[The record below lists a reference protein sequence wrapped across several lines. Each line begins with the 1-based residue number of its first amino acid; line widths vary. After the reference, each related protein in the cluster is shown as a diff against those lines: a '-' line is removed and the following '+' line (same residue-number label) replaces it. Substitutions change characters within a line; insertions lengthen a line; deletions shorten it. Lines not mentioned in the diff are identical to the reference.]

1 MTFQDD
7 VIAPALDPEAEESFK
22 EKTRKRTLGN
32 LRLLDQETN
41 AVILVPA
48 PSSDPNDPLNCLRV
62 LFEISRSAWR
72 KYYVAGVLCL
82 AMAVCNFLAA
92 GPAIAVPATAMD
104 FYPDALTDGTFL
116 TSAIPKVAYF
126 FTTTSLLQGM
136 GNILWVPAA
145 NKWGRRPVY
154 ILSYII
160 YFATAVWLIFEKSY
174 AGFLAGR
181 ILMGFGSGAAETLA
195 PITIADIFFLHERGR
210 VMSAYTCFLSV
221 GASGGLVISGLITI
235 NHSWRTIYQ
244 VGSALVGFVL
254 LALVFTVPET
264 SYSRTDNYGP
274 SSLEAPSDMPKSTA
288 AEAEQPSEKKKKMSY
303 AESLLV
309 FKTAGTSENM
319 LKMMIRPFGL
329 IVLPPVLWSALA
341 LAVTIGFLVAVSSN
355 SSAAFNQTYGFSSYQ
370 VGLCYIAGV
379 IGSLLGLPAGGHFG
393 DKVADMLTK
402 RNNGIREPEMRL
414 PAVMISAITTPLALI
429 LYGVGIQ
436 YKLHWM
442 CPTIGIGLLSFSIT
456 QANTICIV
464 YVIDSY
470 RPVAGEITL
479 AVTGFKALFAFFLSF
494 ETNPWVEL
502 SGYQD
507 AYGAMAGIAGGILIM
522 WIPLYFWGKK
532 IRHYSWRWRVISFI
546 HWDNDREVGE

>member
-1 MTFQDD
+1 MAVQDD
-7 VIAPALDPEAEESFK
+7 IIAPALDPQGEESFEEK

-32 LRLLDQETN
+32 LRLVHPETN
-41 AVILVPA
+41 AVILVPT
-48 PSSDPNDPLNCLRV
+48 PSSDPNDPLNW
-62 LFEISRSAWR
+62 STWR

-82 AMAVCNFLAA
+82 TMAVSNFLAA
-92 GPAIAVPATAMD
+92 GPAIAVPATAAD
-104 FYPDALTDGTFL
+104 FFPDSLTDGTFA
-116 TSAIPKVAYF
+116 TSAIPKTAYF
-126 FTTTSLLQGM
+126 FTTTSLLIGL
-136 GNILWVPAA
+136 GNIVWVPLA

-154 ILSYII
+154 VVSYMI

-181 ILMGFGSGAAETLA
+181 ILMGFGAGAAETLA
-195 PITIADIFFLHERGR
+195 PITIADIFFLHERGKI
-210 VMSAYTCFLSV
+210 MSAYTCFLSI

-235 NHSWRTIYQ
+235 HHTWRTIYQ
-244 VGSALVGFVL
+244 VGSALIGFVL
-254 LALVFTVPET
+254 LALLFTVPET
-264 SYSRTDNYGP
+264 SYSRIDDY
-274 SSLEAPSDMPKSTA
+274 SSPPADTPSDLSTSTTT
-288 AEAEQPSEKKKKMSY
+288 QGVLPSPKKMSY
-303 AESLLV
+303 FETLLV
-309 FKTAGTSENM
+309 FKAASTKEN
-319 LKMMIRPFGL
+319 LFKMMIRPFGL

-355 SSAAFNQTYGFSSYQ
+355 SASAFNTTYGFASYQ

-379 IGSLLGLPAGGHFG
+379 IGSLLGLPAGGHLG
-393 DKVADMLTK
+393 DKVADILTK
-402 RNNGIREPEMRL
+402 RNGGIREPEMRL
-414 PAVMISAITTPLALI
+414 PAVMISAITAPLALV

-436 YKLHWM
+436 YKLHWI
-442 CPTIGIGLLSFSIT
+442 CPTIGIGLLNFSIT

-494 ETNPWVEL
+494 ETNPWINL
-502 SGYQD
+502 SGYRD
-507 AYGAMAGIAGGILIM
+507 AFGAMAGIAGGVLIM

-532 IRHYSWRWRVISFI
+532 IRHYSWKWRVISFI

>member
-1 MTFQDD
+1 MTDQDD
-7 VIAPALDPEAEESFK
+7 VIAPALDPQAEECYK

-32 LRLLDQETN
+32 LRLVNPETN
-41 AVILVPA
+41 AVILVPT
-48 PSSDPNDPLNCLRV
+48 PSSDPNDPLNWSL
-62 LFEISRSAWR
+62 WR

-82 AMAVCNFLAA
+82 TMAVSNFLAA
-92 GPAIAVPATAMD
+92 GPAIAVPATAAD
-104 FYPDALTDGTFL
+104 FFPDSLANGTFI
-116 TSAIPKVAYF
+116 TSAIPKIAYF
-126 FTTTSLLQGM
+126 FTTTSLLIGL
-136 GNILWVPAA
+136 GNIIWVPIA

-154 ILSYII
+154 VVSYMI

-174 AGFLAGR
+174 GGFLAGR
-181 ILMGFGSGAAETLA
+181 ILMGFGAGAAETLA

-221 GASGGLVISGLITI
+221 GASGGLVISGLITY
-235 NHSWRTIYQ
+235 HHTWRTIYQ

-254 LALVFTVPET
+254 LALLFTVPET
-264 SYSRTDNYGP
+264 SYSRIEDY
-274 SSLEAPSDMPKSTA
+274 SSPPVEAVNDRPAQSTTP
-288 AEAEQPSEKKKKMSY
+288 EGQPSVKKMSY
-303 AESLLV
+303 LDSLLV
-309 FKTAGTSENM
+309 FKTAGTREN
-319 LKMMIRPFGL
+319 LFKMMIRPFGL
-329 IVLPPVLWSALA
+329 IILPPVLWSALS

-355 SSAAFNQTYGFSSYQ
+355 SASAFHLTYGFASYQ

-379 IGSLLGLPAGGHFG
+379 IGSLLGLPAGGHLG
-393 DKVADMLTK
+393 DKIADILTK
-402 RNNGIREPEMRL
+402 RNHGIREPEMRL
-414 PAVMISAITTPLALI
+414 PAVMISAITTPLALV

-436 YKLHWM
+436 YKLHWI
-442 CPTIGIGLLSFSIT
+442 CPTIGLGLLSFSIT

-494 ETNPWVEL
+494 ETNPWINL

-507 AYGAMAGIAGGILIM
+507 AFGAMAGIAVGVLLM

>member
-1 MTFQDD
+1 MVVQDD
-7 VIAPALDPEAEESFK
+7 VIAPALDPQAEESFK
-22 EKTRKRTLGN
+22 EKNRKRTLGN
-32 LRLLDQETN
+32 LRLVHPETN
-41 AVILVPA
+41 AVILVPT
-48 PSSDPNDPLNCLRV
+48 PSSDPNDPLNW
-62 LFEISRSAWR
+62 SPWR

-82 AMAVCNFLAA
+82 TMAVSNFLAA
-92 GPAIAVPATAMD
+92 GPAIAVPATAAD
-104 FYPDALTDGTFL
+104 FFPDSLANGTFV
-116 TSAIPKVAYF
+116 TSAIPKTAYF
-126 FTTTSLLQGM
+126 FTTTSLLIGL
-136 GNILWVPAA
+136 GNIIWVPVA

-154 ILSYII
+154 VVSYMI

-174 AGFLAGR
+174 GRFLAGR
-181 ILMGFGSGAAETLA
+181 ILMGFGAGAAETLA

-210 VMSAYTCFLSV
+210 IMSAYTCFLSV

-235 NHSWRTIYQ
+235 HHTWRTIYQ

-254 LALVFTVPET
+254 LALLFTVPET
-264 SYSRTDNYGP
+264 SYSRIDDY
-274 SSLEAPSDMPKSTA
+274 SSPPVEVPSDLSTSNTTQG
-288 AEAEQPSEKKKKMSY
+288 ELSSSKKMGY
-303 AESLLV
+303 FESLLV
-309 FKTAGTSENM
+309 FKAAGTKEN
-319 LKMMIRPFGL
+319 LFKMMIRPFGL

-355 SSAAFNQTYGFSSYQ
+355 SASAFNATYGFASYQ

-379 IGSLLGLPAGGHFG
+379 IGSLLGLPAGGHLG
-393 DKVADMLTK
+393 DKVADILTK
-402 RNNGIREPEMRL
+402 RNGGIREPEMRL

-436 YKLHWM
+436 YKLHWI
-442 CPTIGIGLLSFSIT
+442 CPTIGLGLLNFSIT

-494 ETNPWVEL
+494 ETNPWINL

-507 AYGAMAGIAGGILIM
+507 AFGAMAGIAGGVLIM

-532 IRHYSWRWRVISFI
+532 IRHYSWKWRVISFI

>member
-1 MTFQDD
+1 MTVQDD
-7 VIAPALDPEAEESFK
+7 IIAPALDPQAEESFR

-32 LRLLDQETN
+32 LRLVHPETN

-48 PSSDPNDPLNCLRV
+48 PSSDPNDPLNW
-62 LFEISRSAWR
+62 STWR

-82 AMAVCNFLAA
+82 TMAMSNFLAA
-92 GPAIAVPATAMD
+92 GPAIAVPATAAE
-104 FYPDALTDGTFL
+104 FFPDSLADGTFV
-116 TSAIPKVAYF
+116 TSAIPKTAYF
-126 FTTTSLLQGM
+126 FTTTSLLIGL
-136 GNILWVPAA
+136 GNIVWVPVA

-154 ILSYII
+154 VASYMI

-174 AGFLAGR
+174 ARFLAGR
-181 ILMGFGSGAAETLA
+181 ILMGFGAGAAETLA

-210 VMSAYTCFLSV
+210 IMSAYTCFLSI

-235 NHSWRTIYQ
+235 HHTWRTIYQ
-244 VGSALVGFVL
+244 VGSALIGFVL
-254 LALVFTVPET
+254 LALLFTVPET
-264 SYSRTDNYGP
+264 SYSRVEDY
-274 SSLEAPSDMPKSTA
+274 SSPPVDTPSDLSTSTTTQG
-288 AEAEQPSEKKKKMSY
+288 ELPSPKKKSY
-303 AESLLV
+303 FETLLV
-309 FKTAGTSENM
+309 FKAASTKEN
-319 LKMMIRPFGL
+319 LVKMMIRPFGL

-355 SSAAFNQTYGFSSYQ
+355 SASAFNTTYGFASYQ

-379 IGSLLGLPAGGHFG
+379 IGSLLGLPAGGHLG
-393 DKVADMLTK
+393 DKVADILTK
-402 RNNGIREPEMRL
+402 RNGGIREPEMRL
-414 PAVMISAITTPLALI
+414 PAVMISAITAPLALV

-436 YKLHWM
+436 YKLHWI
-442 CPTIGIGLLSFSIT
+442 CPTIGIGLLNFSIT

-494 ETNPWVEL
+494 ETNPWINL
-502 SGYQD
+502 SGYRD
-507 AYGAMAGIAGGILIM
+507 AFGAMAGIAGGVLIM

-532 IRHYSWRWRVISFI
+532 IRHYSWKWSVISFI

>member
-1 MTFQDD
+1 MAHQDD
-7 VIAPALDPEAEESFK
+7 VVAPALDPQAEESIK
-22 EKTRKRTLGN
+22 EEVRKRTLGN
-32 LRLLDQETN
+32 LRLIHQGTN
-41 AVILVPA
+41 AVILVPT
-48 PSSDPNDPLNCLRV
+48 PSSDPDDPLNWSTWC
-62 LFEISRSAWR
+62 

-104 FYPDALTDGTFL
+104 FYPDALANGTL
-116 TSAIPKVAYF
+116 IASAIPKVAYL
-126 FTTTSLLQGM
+126 FTTTSLLQGI
-136 GNILWVPAA
+136 GNIVWVPIA

-154 ILSYII
+154 ILSYVI

-174 AGFLAGR
+174 AKFLAGR

-221 GASGGLVISGLITI
+221 GVSGGLMISGLITI

-244 VGSALVGFVL
+244 VGSALIGLVL
-254 LALVFTVPET
+254 LLLLFTVPET
-264 SYSRTDNYGP
+264 SYSRINDTYDGP
-274 SSLEAPSDMPKSTA
+274 SSLETPGHPPISSA
-288 AEAEQPSEKKKKMSY
+288 AEQGEQPPAKKMSY
-303 AESLLV
+303 VESLMV
-309 FKTAGTSENM
+309 FKAAGTSENVF
-319 LKMMIRPFGL
+319 KMMIRPFGL
-329 IVLPPVLWSALA
+329 IILPPVLWSALA
-341 LAVTIGFLVAVSSN
+341 LAVTVGFLVAVSSN
-355 SSAAFNQTYGFSSYQ
+355 SSSAFNQTYGFASYQ
-370 VGLCYIAGV
+370 VGLCYIAGIV
-379 IGSLLGLPAGGHFG
+379 GSLLGLPAGGHLG
-393 DKVADMLTK
+393 DKVADILTK
-402 RNNGIREPEMRL
+402 RNHGIREPEMRL
-414 PAVMISAITTPLALI
+414 PAVIISAITMPLALI

-436 YKLHWM
+436 YKLHWI
-442 CPTIGIGLLSFSIT
+442 CPTIGLGLLNFSIT

-494 ETNPWVEL
+494 ETNPWVDL
-502 SGYQD
+502 SGYRD
-507 AYGAMAGIAGGILIM
+507 AYGAMAGIAGGVLIM

-532 IRHYSWRWRVISFI
+532 IRHYSWQWRVVSFI